1 MVLATANHHSVRSL
15 QRYGEDVLSAALTNR
30 ADASQA
36 ASLLLMHV
44 LSYSAY
50 SDLVLHADKPVD
62 GIFIRR
68 YRSFLKRRKRGE
80 PVQYIVGSVAFMDLM
95 LNVSPACLIP
105 RPETELLVEHVLS
118 FARTAGRPCSVL
130 DIGTGSGNIAIALA
144 FYLKDSMID
153 AVDVSKKAL
162 SIARRNA
169 AHNRIGGSISFYHG
183 VLFDAIPGKKR
194 YTIIVSNPPY
204 VSRDELSAAQPEL
217 RWEPRKALIA
227 KNDGLE
233 FIEKIIAGAYP
244 RLEERGALFLE
255 IGYRHGN
262 TVRSL
267 LENNGYKQIS
277 IIKDLS
283 NHDRIACG
291 YKK

>member
-1 MVLATANHHSVRSL
+1 MGLATATHYTVRSL
-15 QRYGEDVLSAALTNR
+15 QRYGEDVLTATLANR
-30 ADASQA
+30 ADASQT

-50 SDLVLHADKPVD
+50 SDLVLHADKPVN

-80 PVQYIVGSVAFMDLM
+80 PVQYIVGSVAFMDLV

-118 FARTAGRPCSVL
+118 FARTVGRPCSVL

-162 SIARRNA
+162 SLAQHNA
-169 AHNRIGGSISFYHG
+169 AHNHIVGSISFHHG

-194 YTIIVSNPPY
+194 YTVIVSNPPY
-204 VSRDELSAAQPEL
+204 VSRDELLAAQPEL

-233 FIEKIIAGAYP
+233 FIEKIIAGAYS
-244 RLEERGALFLE
+244 RLEEHGALFLE
-255 IGYRHGN
+255 IGYRHGT

-267 LENNGYKQIS
+267 LENNGYKQIA